1 MSTTPSHSSA
11 TARVDATNYSYDLS
25 NAIYGA
31 FPSCA
36 TDISPRRSRAASPS
50 SASASKSSKKR
61 STGMT
66 TAKTAATTGTANRTL
81 CRQAISLHRE
91 NAPPTWLPAPTPTTT
106 TNKRS
111 ALARRQQGQQ
121 GMNIHASTCLNLNAS
136 AEEESSEAD
145 LWILPELDDW
155 EEDET
160 ETESAILTPSSS
172 AELDAPRPA
181 IGGMENKWAGVLR
194 RAANSNLERLR
205 NRLEGDGWDF
215 VKPANRDEEDLDE
228 DEEFDVVVLRKA

>member
-1 MSTTPSHSSA
+1 MSTTPSSHSSA
-11 TARVDATNYSYDLS
+11 TARDATNYSYDLS

-36 TDISPRRSRAASPS
+36 TDISPRRSRAASP
-50 SASASKSSKKR
+50 ASASNSSKKR
-61 STGMT
+61 TG
-66 TAKTAATTGTANRTL
+66 TATANTTGTANRTL

-91 NAPPTWLPAPTPTTT
+91 NAPPTWLPAPNPTTT

-136 AEEESSEAD
+136 AEDETSEAD

-160 ETESAILTPSSS
+160 ETESTILTPSSS
-172 AELDAPRPA
+172 AELDAPA
-181 IGGMENKWAGVLR
+181 TGGMENKWAGVLR

-205 NRLEGDGWDF
+205 NRMEGEGWDF
-215 VKPANRDEEDLDE
+215 VKSADQDDEDMD
-228 DEEFDVVVLRKA
+228 DEEFDVVILSGTARNE

>member
-1 MSTTPSHSSA
+1 MSTTPSSHSSA
-11 TARVDATNYSYDLS
+11 TARDATTNYSYDLS

-50 SASASKSSKKR
+50 SASASNSSKKR
-61 STGMT
+61 SSTARMASNT
-66 TAKTAATTGTANRTL
+66 TTTTGTANRTL

-91 NAPPTWLPAPTPTTT
+91 NAPPTWLPAPNPNP

-136 AEEESSEAD
+136 AEDETSEAD

-172 AELDAPRPA
+172 AELDAPVTAGP
-181 IGGMENKWAGVLR
+181 ENKWAGVLR

-205 NRLEGDGWDF
+205 TRMEGEGWDF
-215 VKPANRDEEDLDE
+215 VKPDDEDLDE

>member
-1 MSTTPSHSSA
+1 MSAIPSHSSA
-11 TARVDATNYSYDLS
+11 TARDATTNYSYDLS

-50 SASASKSSKKR
+50 SASASNSSKKR
-61 STGMT
+61 SSTARMT
-66 TAKTAATTGTANRTL
+66 SNTAGTANPIISRTL

-91 NAPPTWLPAPTPTTT
+91 NAPPTWLPAPNPTSP

-121 GMNIHASTCLNLNAS
+121 GMNIHASTCVNLNAS

-160 ETESAILTPSSS
+160 ETDSSTILTPSSS

-181 IGGMENKWAGVLR
+181 AGGMENKWAGVLR

-205 NRLEGDGWDF
+205 TRMEGEGWDF
-215 VKPANRDEEDLDE
+215 VKPDEEDLDE
-228 DEEFDVVVLRKA
+228 DEEFDVVICGKE

>member
-11 TARVDATNYSYDLS
+11 TARDATTNYSYDLS

-36 TDISPRRSRAASPS
+36 TDISPRRSRAASP
-50 SASASKSSKKR
+50 ASASNSNSSKKR

-66 TAKTAATTGTANRTL
+66 TANTTGTANRTL
-81 CRQAISLHRE
+81 CRQAISLHRS
-91 NAPPTWLPAPTPTTT
+91 NAPPTWLPAPNPTSP

-136 AEEESSEAD
+136 AEDETSEAD

-205 NRLEGDGWDF
+205 NRMEGEGWDF
-215 VKPANRDEEDLDE
+215 VKPDDEDLDE
-228 DEEFDVVVLRKA
+228 DDEFDVVVLRKA

>member
-1 MSTTPSHSSA
+1 MSTTPSSHSSA
-11 TARVDATNYSYDLS
+11 TARDATTNYSYDLS

-31 FPSCA
+31 FPHCA
-36 TDISPRRSRAASPS
+36 IDISPRRSRAASP
-50 SASASKSSKKR
+50 ASASTSNSSKKR
-61 STGMT
+61 AG
-66 TAKTAATTGTANRTL
+66 TATANTTGTANRTL

-91 NAPPTWLPAPTPTTT
+91 NAPPTWLPAPNSTTT

-136 AEEESSEAD
+136 TEEDCSEAD

-160 ETESAILTPSSS
+160 ETESTILTPSSS
-172 AELDAPRPA
+172 AELDAGRPA
-181 IGGMENKWAGVLR
+181 AGGMENKWAGVLR

-205 NRLEGDGWDF
+205 MRMEGEGWDF
-215 VKPANRDEEDLDE
+215 VKAANQDAEDL
-228 DEEFDVVVLRKA
+228 DEEFDVVICGKE